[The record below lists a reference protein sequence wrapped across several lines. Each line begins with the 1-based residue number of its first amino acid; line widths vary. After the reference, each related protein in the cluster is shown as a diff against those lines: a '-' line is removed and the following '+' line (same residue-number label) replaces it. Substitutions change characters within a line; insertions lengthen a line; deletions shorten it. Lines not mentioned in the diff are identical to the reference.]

1 MNGLNRYIRNVSS
14 CLHCAKSEQNYYEG
28 HIRACLGQ
36 DADSLC
42 YEEIVHRLG
51 TPEEWVISQAE
62 NLDTGKIIL
71 KSIHAYKKVRRF
83 AIIISALFLA
93 FLIGIAWFHSWDLRN
108 RVKTI
113 YTSDPQV
120 ISTSIDP
127 DNPVFIPEQS
137 SKEVQP

>member
-36 DADSLC
+36 DADLLC

-108 RVKTI
+108 RAGGG
-113 YTSDPQV
+113 YTTGPNV
-120 ISTSIDP
+120 ISTSVDP
-127 DNPVFIPEQS
+127 DNSIE
-137 SKEVQP
+137 EVQP

>member
-1 MNGLNRYIRNVSS
+1 MNGLIRYIRNVSS

-83 AIIISALFLA
+83 AIIISILFLIYIICVTWL
-93 FLIGIAWFHSWDLRN
+93 FIWDLRQRN
-108 RVKTI
+108 SPPG
-113 YTSDPQV
+113 YYSE
-120 ISTSIDP
+120 
-127 DNPVFIPEQS
+127 PEIVSGYNDATNVYQILN
-137 SKEVQP
+137 Q